1 MDPPQVALA
10 ARLLGIKKV
19 IPMHYKTFPILEQDA
34 SSFKELVKKEVPGI
48 EVVVLDPGQEYEM

>member
-1 MDPPQVALA
+1 MDPAQAALA
-10 ARLLGIKKV
+10 AKLLGVKRV